1 MNSPRVRSVCLRSS
15 ALVLMTLLLG
25 GWYQANAPS
34 PSDVPAPTIRVNT
47 RLVLV
52 DVVVTDK
59 QGKPVPALS
68 RDAFAVEEGGKPQKI
83 SVFETPQASQLPQA
97 PALPPASTRIAR
109 SFARR
114 AARSSC
120 CCSTQ

>member
-1 MNSPRVRSVCLRSS
+1 
-15 ALVLMTLLLG
+15 MTLLLG